1 VRGSTFLAPF
11 DDATSRCITIRVEI
25 VAGSTRIFLKTNTHV
40 IHQAEP
46 KLNVQQCVCDGENHC
61 VTSYGSSSVSRA
73 GIESNLSDTGGCD
86 DAT

>member
-1 VRGSTFLAPF
+1 VPGSTFFAPF
-11 DDATSRCITIRVEI
+11 ADATSRCIIIRVEI
-25 VAGSTRIFLKTNTHV
+25 VAGSMPFSLKTNTHV

-46 KLNVQQCVCDGENHC
+46 KLNVQQCVCEVENHC
-61 VTSYGSSSVSRA
+61 MTSYRSGRVSRA